1 MCTLRAT
8 TSTMETTS
16 TVEDKDKEDKDKE
29 EDDFN
34 FLPPGKAPEIRHR
47 QTRERAKQA
56 VLAAYKEITGEK
68 EAEEPTCMD
77 KYCSVCAK
85 RQSEEKDKG
94 GKVDK
99 TKLSPQLQKASSQ
112 GINMLKKMFF
122 PSMPVLLQDL
132 WVYTELVFTL
142 IAFSFGLVNFINSG
156 GTARTFSI
164 LYLVLVIISVIL
176 ALIDAFIYFFQLG
189 SCARLFKFIY
199 KYCKAKRQKQ
209 HPETDLEQG
218 EEEEKNK
225 KCCAHLPRLP
235 EKWLTHFNQFFE
247 LGRNIV
253 SELVLYPLLVFDLF
267 DFVAL
272 GGLETQ
278 TTEERLN
285 FGLFCI
291 GSFYLFLSVYIMR
304 MFTIIGTMVSM
315 LRLPL
320 QTADGGKKKYVNFMV
335 RFCIH
340 AVFQLFVHLFTI
352 VAIAAKIR
360 NEDFAIGDD
369 PNALV
374 VSPFL
379 WVAMFLGWLIPLAGV
394 FVFFIVNY
402 YWTKEFSISF
412 WVDMI
417 SLLQGQ
423 GFAEA
428 VFGGEGISATKEA
441 AEQLVEKA
449 EHKKLSPEAKEK
461 TLDFVEKSG
470 LKEVKEQLKTFKSP
484 SFFVKF
490 VHPIRLPLLCILG
503 LLYNICVIGFGVSI
517 ALTVDSQTGQVR
529 NALSQDSFLLGSFV
543 VVVVFMVL
551 ANFHVLILMNGFMLV
566 ALFYLV
572 LAAIYVVVSIPLIL
586 LSLPVVGIIGYC
598 KFWRRSQQTINH
610 GLQQNGRG
618 VKPKTTKKEKTPA
631 PKKEHL
637 KATKEPPKSIQ
648 PKTAATEVRQL
659 DDVFEITVDLHESHQ
674 PVTPS

>member
-1 MCTLRAT
+1 M
-8 TSTMETTS
+8 
-16 TVEDKDKEDKDKE
+16 
-29 EDDFN
+29 
-34 FLPPGKAPEIRHR
+34 
-47 QTRERAKQA
+47 
-56 VLAAYKEITGEK
+56 
-68 EAEEPTCMD
+68 
-77 KYCSVCAK
+77 
-85 RQSEEKDKG
+85 
-94 GKVDK
+94 
-99 TKLSPQLQKASSQ
+99 QKASSQ

-122 PSMPVLLQDL
+122 PAMPVLLQDL

-142 IAFSFGLVNFINSG
+142 IAFSFGLVGFINSG
-156 GTARTFSI
+156 GRTRAFSI
-164 LYLVLVIISVIL
+164 AYLVLAIISVIL
-176 ALIDAFIYFFQLG
+176 ALIDGFIYFFQLG
-189 SCARLFKFIY
+189 SCARLFRFMY
-199 KYCKAKRQKQ
+199 KHCKAKRQKR

-225 KCCAHLPRLP
+225 TCAHLPRLP
-235 EKWLTHFNQFFE
+235 EKWLTYFNQFFE

-267 DFVAL
+267 DFEAL

-291 GSFYLFLSVYIMR
+291 GSFYLVLSVYIMR

-428 VFGGEGISATKEA
+428 VFGGEGISATQDA

-484 SFFVKF
+484 SFFVKL

-551 ANFHVLILMNGFMLV
+551 ANFHVLILMNGFVLV

-637 KATKEPPKSIQ
+637 KATKEPPKSVQ

-659 DDVFEITVDLHESHQ
+659 DDAFEITVDLHESHQ

>member
-320 QTADGGKKKYVNFMV
+320 QTADGGKKQYVNFMV

-360 NEDFAIGDD
+360 NEDFAVGENPD
-369 PNALV
+369 ALV

-402 YWTKEFSISF
+402 YWTNEFSISF

-490 VHPIRLPLLCILG
+490 VHPIRLPLVCILG
-503 LLYNICVIGFGVSI
+503 LLYNICVIGFWVSI
-517 ALTVDSQTGQVR
+517 ALTVDRQTCQVR
-529 NALSQDSFLLGSFV
+529 NALSEDPFLLALFV

-551 ANFHVLILMNGFMLV
+551 ANIHVLILMNGFVLV
-566 ALFYLV
+566 ALCILV

-586 LSLPVVGIIGYC
+586 LSLPVMGIIGYR
-598 KFWRRSQQTINH
+598 KFRRHSQEVGKH
-610 GLQQNGRG
+610 SKQNGRDVQG
-618 VKPKTTKKEKTPA
+618 ETTNTEKEQTQSPNIQSEPANTKTQ
-631 PKKEHL
+631 
-637 KATKEPPKSIQ
+637 EP
-648 PKTAATEVRQL
+648 
-659 DDVFEITVDLHESHQ
+659 DDAFEIKVD
-674 PVTPS
+674 V